1 MMRFDFLMCSER
13 SGSNL
18 MTKLLNAH
26 PELCGSFPSH
36 VTRQFGEN
44 YFRYGDVQRDE
55 NWDVLLEDVAY
66 YFDHLYTYWKKKPT
80 LEELRSEV
88 KTRSLAAIVRYVYEQ
103 EAAAHGKSRVFVK
116 ENHSYRL
123 APYFLAHFP
132 DCKFVYVVRDPR
144 DMALSWIDLQF
155 KGYIDKA
162 IDAWKGDQSQG
173 MRLYSF
179 LRDIDRCI
187 LVLFEDLITE
197 TEREMKRVSAFLG
210 IEFTPKMLEF
220 HVDPLVVQ
228 NSTDFSGWSDLRK
241 PIQSDNKRT
250 YPGRLN
256 ETEIRYIEAVCRREM
271 AFFGYEPDFDESV
284 DLQTLEEAVAER
296 ARSFQ
301 TEDEVGGL
309 AHLEGVALTGEQGM
323 NPVERGRFSMYAE
336 ALQRIQ
342 SRRLYPQTGGG
353 RE

>member
-1 MMRFDFLMCSER
+1 
-13 SGSNL
+13 
-18 MTKLLNAH
+18 
-26 PELCGSFPSH
+26 
-36 VTRQFGEN
+36 
-44 YFRYGDVQRDE
+44 
-55 NWDVLLEDVAY
+55 LLEDVAF
-66 YFDHLYTYWKKKPT
+66 YFDHLYAHWKKKPT
-80 LEELRSEV
+80 LEELRCEV

-123 APYFLAHFP
+123 APYFLTHFL

-162 IDAWKGDQSQG
+162 VAAWKEDQSQG
-173 MRLYSF
+173 LRLYSF

-210 IEFTPKMLEF
+210 VEYTPKVLEF
-220 HVDPLVVQ
+220 HKDPLVVR
-228 NSTDFSGWSDLRK
+228 NSTDFSGWSDLQK
-241 PIQSDNKRT
+241 PIQSDNMRT
-250 YPGRLN
+250 YPDRLD
-256 ETEIRYIEAVCRREM
+256 ETEIRYIEVRCRPEM

-284 DLQTLEEAVAER
+284 DLQTLERAVAER
-296 ARSFQ
+296 AASFQ
-301 TEDEVGGL
+301 TEDAVGGL
-309 AHLEGVALTGEQGM
+309 AHLDGVALTGGQGM
-323 NPVERGRFSMYAE
+323 NVVERERYSTYAE

-342 SRRLYPQTGGG
+342 SRRLFEQPSGG
-353 RE
+353 RK